1 MYLCYSGGGSS
12 PDDGDGEWS
21 GWYEEQRYVVPFYVL
36 GLTFPKIWGSVKGIL
51 IEEIP
56 VYYI

>member
-1 MYLCYSGGGSS
+1 MLFGGGSS

-36 GLTFPKIWGSVKGIL
+36 GLTFPKLWGSVKGIL
-51 IEEIP
+51 IKEIP